1 MSDLN
6 MPGDDGGIMGDA
18 PSGGDEPADDQGADV
33 GPGPGNEDDGD
44 GDLGLGPALAPPG

>member
-6 MPGDDGGIMGDA
+6 MPGHDDGIMGDA
-18 PSGGDEPADDQGADV
+18 ASEEGERAQKQRGDVAPDPRDEG
-33 GPGPGNEDDGD
+33 DGD